1 MRVPSCVGS
10 TACTG
15 GHLMHCCCVGTV
27 QLIEISMR
35 PRIGVLDLR
44 VAVVLDPPHRWRAG
58 RRARL
63 KTGRRL
69 VVQRDPVLPGVH
81 RHRGGDLIAARAI
94 SSTWPKLRAPTL
106 GTDIASLG

>member
-1 MRVPSCVGS
+1 
-10 TACTG
+10 
-15 GHLMHCCCVGTV
+15 
-27 QLIEISMR
+27 MR

-69 VVQRDPVLPGVH
+69 VVQRDPRSSGRSSPS
-81 RHRGGDLIAARAI
+81 RGRLDRGACDLLDVA
-94 SSTWPKLRAPTL
+94 
-106 GTDIASLG
+106 